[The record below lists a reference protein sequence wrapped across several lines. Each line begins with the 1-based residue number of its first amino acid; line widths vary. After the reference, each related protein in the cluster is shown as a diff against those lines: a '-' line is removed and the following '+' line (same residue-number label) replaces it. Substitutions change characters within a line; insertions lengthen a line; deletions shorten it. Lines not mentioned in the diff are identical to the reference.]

1 LCNTNSCQEET
12 RKELMTAQQTIKDF
26 GTLSVKNFALS
37 IGKPI
42 STIYSWKRNGNIP
55 KECFMQIGRCIFV
68 RVEAM
73 QKFMNGQDL

>member
-1 LCNTNSCQEET
+1 MIT
-12 RKELMTAQQTIKDF
+12 QQTIKDF
-26 GTLSVKNFALS
+26 GTVSVKDFALA

-42 STIYSWKRNGNIP
+42 STIYSWKRNGDIP